1 MITMEQECYMRTD
14 KTYDTKLVIESVDP
28 IDRAYYDGYLSEDD
42 INILQSNV
50 ADVNYCIKVED
61 FSNDI
66 SDDNHRYANIFV
78 KFYQS
83 YEIIE
88 IINKMVGS
96 CIYNITLIYSGHAIK
111 FNECMLYNMKS
122 LHYNDDVLVEAMFIC
137 KPKVGLHVEFE
148 HKRI

>member
-1 MITMEQECYMRTD
+1 MNND
-14 KTYDTKLVIESVDP
+14 KVRDTKLAIQSVDP

-61 FSNDI
+61 FGDDVSN
-66 SDDNHRYANIFV
+66 DNHRYANIFV

-83 YEIIE
+83 YEVIE
-88 IINKMVGS
+88 IISKMIGAGCV
-96 CIYNITLIYSGHAIK
+96 YNITLIYSGHSIK

-122 LHYNDDVLVEAMFIC
+122 LHCGDDVLVEVMFTC
-137 KPKVGLHVEFE
+137 KSRVGLHVEFD
-148 HKRI
+148 HTRI

>member
-1 MITMEQECYMRTD
+1 MITMEQECYMSND
-14 KTYDTKLVIESVDP
+14 KVHDIKFVIESVDP
-28 IDRAYYDGYLSEDD
+28 IDRVYYDGYLSEDD

-50 ADVNYCIKVED
+50 ADVNYFIKVED

-66 SDDNHRYANIFV
+66 SDDYHHYANIFV

-96 CIYNITLIYSGHAIK
+96 CVYNITLIYSGHAIK

-122 LHYNDDVLVEAMFIC
+122 LHCGDDVLVEVMFTC

-148 HKRI
+148 HSRI

>member
-1 MITMEQECYMRTD
+1 MKTD
-14 KTYDTKLVIESVDP
+14 KVHDIKFVIESVDP
-28 IDRAYYDGYLSEDD
+28 IDRTYYDGYISEDE

-50 ADVNYCIKVED
+50 ADINYCIKVED
-61 FSNDI
+61 FCNDI
-66 SDDNHRYANIFV
+66 SDDNHYYANIFV

-96 CIYNITLIYSGHAIK
+96 CVYNITLIYSGHAIK

-122 LHYNDDVLVEAMFIC
+122 LHCNDDVLVEVIFTC
-137 KPKVGLHVEFE
+137 KPKVGLHVEFD
-148 HKRI
+148 HIKI

>member
-1 MITMEQECYMRTD
+1 MITMEQECYIRTD
-14 KTYDTKLVIESVDP
+14 KTYDTKLIIESVDH
-28 IDRAYYDGYLSEDD
+28 IDRVCYDGYLSEDD

-61 FSNDI
+61 FEDDI
-66 SDDNHRYANIFV
+66 SGDNHRYANIFV

-96 CIYNITLIYSGHAIK
+96 RAYNVTLIYSGHAII
-111 FNECMLYNMKS
+111 FNECMIYSMKS
-122 LHYNDDVLVEAMFIC
+122 LHCGDDVLVEVMFTC

-148 HKRI
+148 HSRI

>member
-1 MITMEQECYMRTD
+1 MNND
-14 KTYDTKLVIESVDP
+14 KVHDIKFVIESVDP
-28 IDRAYYDGYLSEDD
+28 IDRTYYDGYLSEDD

-50 ADVNYCIKVED
+50 ADINYCIKVED
-61 FSNDI
+61 FGNNI
-66 SDDNHRYANIFV
+66 SDDNNRYANIFV

-96 CIYNITLIYSGHAIK
+96 RVYNITLIYSGHAIK

-122 LHYNDDVLVEAMFIC
+122 LYCNDDVLVEAMFTC
-137 KPKVGLHVEFE
+137 KPKVGLHVEFD
-148 HKRI
+148 HIKI

>member
-1 MITMEQECYMRTD
+1 MNND
-14 KTYDTKLVIESVDP
+14 KVHDIKFVIESVDP
-28 IDRAYYDGYLSEDD
+28 IDRTYYDSYLSEDD

-61 FSNDI
+61 FGNDI

-88 IINKMVGS
+88 IINKIVGS
-96 CIYNITLIYSGHAIK
+96 RVYNITLIYSGHTVK

-122 LHYNDDVLVEAMFIC
+122 LYCNDDVLVEVMFTC
-137 KPKVGLHVEFE
+137 KPKVGLHVEFD
-148 HKRI
+148 HIKI